1 MALESGV
8 RSGPPVTDEHPAHS
22 NARTAPKWLSK
33 RLLIIALGVALAA
46 LIGIFVL
53 VGRNSA
59 AQAASKRR
67 SDASRAI
74 PVRTA
79 SATTGSVDRNVD
91 ALGTVTALNT
101 VTVRSRVDGPLVAVP
116 FREGQLVATGDVLAK
131 IDPRT
136 FQVALDQTAGQLAHD
151 QSQLADARVDLDRY
165 NGLLAKDSIAKQ
177 QVDSQVYMVKQ
188 LEGTVRSDQAQVEN
202 ARLQLEFTRITAP
215 FPGRVGLRQIDTGNM
230 IHASDTN
237 GLVLLTQTHPITV
250 VFAVPSDQLA
260 QILPH
265 WRKGEEL
272 TVDALDRDGNALAH
286 GKLAAVDN
294 QIDVTTG
301 TVKLKGQFDNT
312 DDALF
317 PAQFVNARL
326 KVATLSGVT
335 LVPSAA
341 VQRGAPGT
349 FVYVVAENNTVS
361 LRKVTLGPASGDL
374 VSISA
379 GVQPGERVV
388 IDGVDR
394 LRDGAK
400 VSTAPAGGGKPRA
413 VGAGAGST
421 GSGVATPG
429 AAGTGAGSG
438 AETPGAA
445 ATGKGGHRKKPAADG
460 QATS

>member
-1 MALESGV
+1 MAPDT
-8 RSGPPVTDEHPAHS
+8 GPPVADEHEQHS
-22 NARTAPKWLSK
+22 SARTGPKPLSK
-33 RLLIIALGVALAA
+33 RLLIIAVAGAVAL
-46 LIGIFVL
+46 L
-53 VGRNSA
+53 VGVWLLVQHNSA
-59 AQAASKRR
+59 TQAASKRR

-79 SATTGSVDRNVD
+79 AATTGNVDRNVD

-101 VTVRSRVDGPLVAVP
+101 VTVRSRVDGPLVSVP
-116 FREGQLVATGDVLAK
+116 FHEGQLVGAGDLLAK

-136 FQVALDQTAGQLAHD
+136 FQVALDQAVGQLAHD
-151 QSQLADARVDLDRY
+151 QSQLADARIDLDRY

-215 FPGRVGLRQIDTGNM
+215 FPGRVGLRQIDTGNI
-230 IHASDTN
+230 IHATDTN

-250 VFAVPSDQLA
+250 IFAVPSDQLT

-272 TVDALDRDGNALAH
+272 PVTALDRDGKPLAQ
-286 GKLAAVDN
+286 GKLAAIDN

-335 LVPSAA
+335 LIPSAA

-349 FVYVVAENNTVS
+349 FVYVVNANNTVS
-361 LRKVTLGPASGDL
+361 LRKVTVGPASGEL

-379 GVQPGERVV
+379 GVQPGEHVV
-388 IDGVDR
+388 IDGVDK

-400 VSTAPAGGGKPRA
+400 VSTAPAGSKKA
-413 VGAGAGST
+413 
-421 GSGVATPG
+421 GVAA
-429 AAGTGAGSG
+429 AAG
-438 AETPGAA
+438 EQPDAA
-445 ATGKGGHRKKPAADG
+445 AASKSGHRKKAATGG

>member
-1 MALESGV
+1 MALDSGA
-8 RSGPPVTDEHPAHS
+8 RSGSPAAEEHAEHS
-22 NARTAPKWLSK
+22 NARNAPKRLSK
-33 RLLIIALGVALAA
+33 RLLIFLLIIGVAASGAA
-46 LIGIFVL
+46 LSGFL
-53 VGRNSA
+53 VFGGHSSA
-59 AQAASKRR
+59 AQATSKRR

-74 PVRTA
+74 PVRTVA
-79 SATTGSVDRNVD
+79 ATTGSVDRNVD

-101 VTVRSRVDGPLVAVP
+101 VTVRSRVDGPLIAVP
-116 FREGQLVATGDVLAK
+116 FHEGQLVNGGDLLAR

-136 FQVALDQTAGQLAHD
+136 FQVALDQAVGTLAHD

-165 NGLLAKDSIAKQ
+165 NGLLAKDSIARQ
-177 QVDSQVYMVKQ
+177 QVDSQLYMVRQ
-188 LEGTVRSDQAQVEN
+188 LEGTVKSDQAQVEN

-250 VFAVPSDQLA
+250 VFAVPSDQLT

-265 WRKGEEL
+265 WRKGDEL
-272 TVDALDRDGNALAH
+272 AVDALDRDGKPLAH

-312 DDALF
+312 DDTLF

-326 KVATLSGVT
+326 KVATLTGVT

-349 FVYVVAENNTVS
+349 FVYVVGANNTVS

-374 VSISA
+374 VSVSSGVHA
-379 GVQPGERVV
+379 GEKVV
-388 IDGVDR
+388 IDGIDK
-394 LRDGAK
+394 LRDGAQ
-400 VSTAPAGGGKPRA
+400 VTTASR
-413 VGAGAGST
+413 
-421 GSGVATPG
+421 
-429 AAGTGAGSG
+429 
-438 AETPGAA
+438 
-445 ATGKGGHRKKPAADG
+445 
-460 QATS
+460 

>member
-1 MALESGV
+1 MALDTV
-8 RSGPPVTDEHPAHS
+8 ARNGPPVADEREKHS
-22 NARTAPKWLSK
+22 TARTDPKRLSK
-33 RLLIIALGVALAA
+33 RLLIIAAAVVVAA
-46 LIGIFVL
+46 LVGIWVL

-59 AQAASKRR
+59 AQEASKRR

-79 SATTGSVDRNVD
+79 AATTGSVDRNVD

-116 FREGQLVATGDVLAK
+116 FHEGQLVAAGDLLAK

-136 FQVALDQTAGQLAHD
+136 FQVALDQAAGQLAHD

-165 NGLLAKDSIAKQ
+165 SGLLAKDSIAKQ

-215 FPGRVGLRQIDTGNM
+215 FPGRVGLRQIDAGNM
-230 IHASDTN
+230 IHATDTN

-250 VFAVPSDQLA
+250 VFAVPSDQLT

-272 TVDALDRDGNALAH
+272 SVAALDRDGKPLAQ

-326 KVATLSGVT
+326 KIATLTGAT

-349 FVYVVAENNTVS
+349 FVYVVDANNTVN

-374 VSISA
+374 VSIAA
-379 GVQPGERVV
+379 GVQPGEQVV
-388 IDGVDR
+388 IDGVDK

-400 VSTAPAGGGKPRA
+400 VSTGPPGGGK
-413 VGAGAGST
+413 AGAT
-421 GSGVATPG
+421 
-429 AAGTGAGSG
+429 
-438 AETPGAA
+438 
-445 ATGKGGHRKKPAADG
+445 
-460 QATS
+460 

>member
-1 MALESGV
+1 MAPDT
-8 RSGPPVTDEHPAHS
+8 GPPPPVAGEDEQHS
-22 NARTAPKWLSK
+22 TARTGPKPLSK
-33 RLLIIALGVALAA
+33 RLLIIAVAVVLAA
-46 LIGIFVL
+46 LVGIWVL
-53 VGRNSA
+53 VEHNSA
-59 AQAASKRR
+59 TQAASKRR

-79 SATTGSVDRNVD
+79 AATTGSVDRNVD

-101 VTVRSRVDGPLVAVP
+101 VTVRSRVDGPLVSVP
-116 FREGQLVATGDVLAK
+116 FHEGQLVAGGDLLAK

-136 FQVALDQTAGQLAHD
+136 FQVALDQAVGQLAHD
-151 QSQLADARVDLDRY
+151 QSQLADARIDLDRY

-215 FPGRVGLRQIDTGNM
+215 FPGRVGLRQIDPGNM
-230 IHASDTN
+230 IHATDTN

-250 VFAVPSDQLA
+250 VFAVPSDQLT

-272 TVDALDRDGNALAH
+272 TVAALDRDGKPLAQ
-286 GKLAAVDN
+286 GKLAAIDN

-326 KVATLSGVT
+326 KVATLEGAT

-349 FVYVVAENNTVS
+349 FVYVVSANNTVN

-374 VSISA
+374 VSIAA
-379 GVQPGERVV
+379 GVQPGEQVV
-388 IDGVDR
+388 IDGVDK

-400 VSTAPAGGGKPRA
+400 VSTATARGTK
-413 VGAGAGST
+413 T
-421 GSGVATPG
+421 G
-429 AAGTGAGSG
+429 AATTADQPDATAGKS
-438 AETPGAA
+438 
-445 ATGKGGHRKKPAADG
+445 GHRKKAATGG

>member
-1 MALESGV
+1 MALDTV
-8 RSGPPVTDEHPAHS
+8 ARNGPPVADEREKHS
-22 NARTAPKWLSK
+22 TARTDPKRLSK
-33 RLLIIALGVALAA
+33 RLLIIAAAVVVAA
-46 LIGIFVL
+46 LVGIWVL

-59 AQAASKRR
+59 SQEASKRR

-79 SATTGSVDRNVD
+79 AATTGSVDRNVD

-116 FREGQLVATGDVLAK
+116 FHEGQLVAAGDLLAK

-136 FQVALDQTAGQLAHD
+136 FQVALDQAAGQLAHD

-165 NGLLAKDSIAKQ
+165 SGLLAKDSIAKQ

-215 FPGRVGLRQIDTGNM
+215 FPGRVGLRQIDPGNM
-230 IHASDTN
+230 IHATDTN
-237 GLVLLTQTHPITV
+237 GLALLTQTHPITV
-250 VFAVPSDQLA
+250 VFAVPSDQLT

-272 TVDALDRDGNALAH
+272 SVAALDRDGKPLAQ

-326 KVATLSGVT
+326 KVVTLTGVT

-349 FVYVVAENNTVS
+349 FVYVVNANNTVS

-374 VSISA
+374 VSIAA
-379 GVQPGERVV
+379 GVQPGEQVV
-388 IDGVDR
+388 IDGVDK

-400 VSTAPAGGGKPRA
+400 VSTGPPGGGKA
-413 VGAGAGST
+413 
-421 GSGVATPG
+421 
-429 AAGTGAGSG
+429 
-438 AETPGAA
+438 GAA
-445 ATGKGGHRKKPAADG
+445 AAGDKSDAPT
-460 QATS
+460 T

>member
-1 MALESGV
+1 MRVSIW
-8 RSGPPVTDEHPAHS
+8 T
-22 NARTAPKWLSK
+22 
-33 RLLIIALGVALAA
+33 
-46 LIGIFVL
+46 
-53 VGRNSA
+53 
-59 AQAASKRR
+59 
-67 SDASRAI
+67 
-74 PVRTA
+74 
-79 SATTGSVDRNVD
+79 ATT
-91 ALGTVTALNT
+91 
-101 VTVRSRVDGPLVAVP
+101 
-116 FREGQLVATGDVLAK
+116 
-131 IDPRT
+131 
-136 FQVALDQTAGQLAHD
+136 
-151 QSQLADARVDLDRY
+151 
-165 NGLLAKDSIAKQ
+165 GLLAKDSIAKQ
-177 QVDSQVYMVKQ
+177 QVDSQVFMVKQ

-250 VFAVPSDQLA
+250 VFAVPSDQLT

-272 TVDALDRDGNALAH
+272 TVDALDRDGNPLAH

-326 KVATLSGVT
+326 KVATLTGVT

-349 FVYVVAENNTVS
+349 FVYVVDANNTVT
-361 LRKVTLGPASGDL
+361 LRKVTLGPAAGDL
-374 VSISA
+374 VSA
-379 GVQPGERVV
+379 GVKPAEQVV
-388 IDGVDR
+388 IDGVDK

-400 VSTAPAGGGKPRA
+400 VSRAFGGGGKPA
-413 VGAGAGST
+413 AAGAHSAAGS
-421 GSGVATPG
+421 G
-429 AAGTGAGSG
+429 AAGTGADDAG
-438 AETPGAA
+438 AATPGG
-445 ATGKGGHRKKPAADG
+445 GKGSHRKKPAADG

>member
-1 MALESGV
+1 MALDSGV
-8 RSGPPVTDEHPAHS
+8 RSNPPVTDEQTEHS
-22 NARTAPKWLSK
+22 TARNAPKRLSK
-33 RLLIIALGVALAA
+33 RLLIIATGVALVV
-46 LIGIFVL
+46 LIGIFVIT
-53 VGRNSA
+53 RHDSA
-59 AQAASKRR
+59 AKAAGRQR

-79 SATTGSVDRNVD
+79 AATTGSVDRNVE

-101 VTVRSRVDGPLVAVP
+101 VTVRSRVDGPLIAVP
-116 FREGQLVATGDVLAK
+116 FREGQLVAAGDLLAK

-136 FQVALDQTAGQLAHD
+136 FQVAVDQAAGQLAHD

-165 NGLLAKDSIAKQ
+165 TGLLAKDSVAKQ

-188 LEGTVRSDQAQVEN
+188 LEGTVKSDQAQVEN

-230 IHASDTN
+230 IHATDTT

-250 VFAVPSDQLA
+250 VFAVPSDQLT

-272 TVDALDRDGNALAH
+272 TVDALDRDGKPLAQ

-326 KVATLSGVT
+326 KVATLDGVT

-349 FVYVVAENNTVS
+349 FVYVVDANNTVS
-361 LRKVTLGPASGDL
+361 LRKVTLGPASGEL

-379 GVQPGERVV
+379 GVKPGEQVV
-388 IDGVDR
+388 IDGVDK

-400 VSTAPAGGGKPRA
+400 VSTAAAGGK
-413 VGAGAGST
+413 
-421 GSGVATPG
+421 PG
-429 AAGTGAGSG
+429 AAGGDSAS
-438 AETPGAA
+438 APAA
-445 ATGKGGHRKKPAADG
+445 GKGGHRKKPPADG

>member
-1 MALESGV
+1 MAPDTG
-8 RSGPPVTDEHPAHS
+8 RPVADEHNQHS
-22 NARTAPKWLSK
+22 TAGTGPKRLSK
-33 RLLIIALGVALAA
+33 LLLIIALAVLLAA
-46 LIGIFVL
+46 LAGIWAFVEH
-53 VGRNSA
+53 NSA
-59 AQAASKRR
+59 TQAASKRR

-79 SATTGSVDRNVD
+79 AATTGSVDRNVD

-101 VTVRSRVDGPLVAVP
+101 VTVRSRVDGPLVSVP
-116 FREGQLVATGDVLAK
+116 FHEGQLVAAGDLLAK

-136 FQVALDQTAGQLAHD
+136 FQVALDQAAGQLAHD

-188 LEGTVRSDQAQVEN
+188 LEGTVRSDEAAVEN

-215 FPGRVGLRQIDTGNM
+215 FPGRVGLRQIDPGNM
-230 IHASDTN
+230 IHATDTN

-250 VFAVPSDQLA
+250 IFAVPSDQLT

-272 TVDALDRDGNALAH
+272 AVTALDRDGKPLAQ

-326 KVATLSGVT
+326 KVATLSGAT

-349 FVYVVAENNTVS
+349 FVYVVDANNTVN

-374 VSISA
+374 VSIET
-379 GVQPGERVV
+379 GVKPGEQVV
-388 IDGVDR
+388 IDGVDK

-400 VSTAPAGGGKPRA
+400 VSTAPRGGKA
-413 VGAGAGST
+413 
-421 GSGVATPG
+421 
-429 AAGTGAGSG
+429 
-438 AETPGAA
+438 GAA
-445 ATGKGGHRKKPAADG
+445 AAGDKSDAADAGKGGHRKKPAAGG

>member
-1 MALESGV
+1 MVLDSGAP
-8 RSGPPVTDEHPAHS
+8 SSPPLTGGHAGNS
-22 NARTAPKWLSK
+22 TARTGPKRLSK
-33 RLLIIALGVALAA
+33 RLLIIAGVALAA
-46 LIGIFVL
+46 LAAILVFVEH
-53 VGRNSA
+53 NSA
-59 AQAASKRR
+59 VQAASKRR

-79 SATTGSVDRNVD
+79 PATTGSVDRNVD

-116 FREGQLVATGDVLAK
+116 FHEGELVAAGDLLAK

-136 FQVALDQTAGQLAHD
+136 FQVALDQAAGQLAHD
-151 QSQLADARVDLDRY
+151 QSQLADARIDLDRY

-250 VFAVPSDQLA
+250 VFAVPSDQLS
-260 QILPH
+260 QILAH

-272 TVDALDRDGNALAH
+272 TVDALDRDGKALAH

-317 PAQFVNARL
+317 PSQFVNARL
-326 KVATLSGVT
+326 KVATLSGVI
-335 LVPSAA
+335 PRS
-341 VQRGAPGT
+341 QRGRATGCT
-349 FVYVVAENNTVS
+349 GHVC
-361 LRKVTLGPASGDL
+361 LRSRCK
-374 VSISA
+374 
-379 GVQPGERVV
+379 QH
-388 IDGVDR
+388 
-394 LRDGAK
+394 
-400 VSTAPAGGGKPRA
+400 GKPSESDTRA
-413 VGAGAGST
+413 CFGR
-421 GSGVATPG
+421 PG
-429 AAGTGAGSG
+429 LNFRRRAAGRA
-438 AETPGAA
+438 
-445 ATGKGGHRKKPAADG
+445 GGHRRGG
-460 QATS
+460 QVA

>member
-1 MALESGV
+1 MAPDSGL
-8 RSGPPVTDEHPAHS
+8 PVADEHKKDS
-22 NARTAPKWLSK
+22 TARTGPKRLSK
-33 RLLIIALGVALAA
+33 RLLIIAAVLLLAA
-46 LIGIFVL
+46 LIGIFVFIEH
-53 VGRNSA
+53 NSA
-59 AQAASKRR
+59 VKAASQRR

-79 SATTGSVDRNVD
+79 AATTGSVDRNVD

-116 FREGQLVATGDVLAK
+116 FHEGQLVATGDVLAK

-136 FQVALDQTAGQLAHD
+136 FQVALDQAAGTLVHD

-188 LEGTVRSDQAQVEN
+188 LEGTVRSDRAQVEN

-215 FPGRVGLRQIDTGNM
+215 FPGRVGLRQIDPGNM
-230 IHASDTN
+230 IHSTDTT

-250 VFAVPSDQLA
+250 VFAVPSDQLT

-265 WRKGEEL
+265 LRKGEEL
-272 TVDALDRDGNALAH
+272 TVDALDRDGKVLAH

-326 KVATLSGVT
+326 KVATLNGVT

-349 FVYVVAENNTVS
+349 FVYVVAANNTVS

-379 GVQPGERVV
+379 GVKPGEQVV
-388 IDGVDR
+388 IDGVDK

-400 VSTAPAGGGKPRA
+400 VSTAAAGGGKA
-413 VGAGAGST
+413 GAGAAGGGT
-421 GSGVATPG
+421 AG
-429 AAGTGAGSG
+429 AAGDN
-438 AETPGAA
+438 PGGTAA
-445 ATGKGGHRKKPAADG
+445 GKGGHRKKPAADG

>member
-1 MALESGV
+1 
-8 RSGPPVTDEHPAHS
+8 
-22 NARTAPKWLSK
+22 
-33 RLLIIALGVALAA
+33 VALFAVV
-46 LIGIFVL
+46 GIFIF
-53 VGRNSA
+53 VGHNSA

-79 SATTGSVDRNVD
+79 AATTGTVDRNVD

-116 FREGQLVATGDVLAK
+116 FQEGQLVTAGALLAK

-136 FQVALDQTAGQLAHD
+136 FQVALDQAAGQLAHD

-165 NGLLAKDSIAKQ
+165 NGLPSHHRR
-177 QVDSQVYMVKQ
+177 VC
-188 LEGTVRSDQAQVEN
+188 RSLGPAHSDPS
-202 ARLQLEFTRITAP
+202 AR
-215 FPGRVGLRQIDTGNM
+215 
-230 IHASDTN
+230 
-237 GLVLLTQTHPITV
+237 
-250 VFAVPSDQLA
+250 
-260 QILPH
+260 
-265 WRKGEEL
+265 RKGEEL
-272 TVDALDRDGNALAH
+272 TVDALDRDGKPLAH

-317 PAQFVNARL
+317 PAQFVSARL

-349 FVYVVAENNTVS
+349 FVYVVDANNTVT
-361 LRKVTLGPASGDL
+361 LRKVTLGPAAGDL

-379 GVQPGERVV
+379 GVKPGEQVV
-388 IDGVDR
+388 IDGVDK

-400 VSTAPAGGGKPRA
+400 VSRASGGGGKPA
-413 VGAGAGST
+413 AAGAHSAAGAGT
-421 GSGVATPG
+421 
-429 AAGTGAGSG
+429 GTGADN
-438 AETPGAA
+438 AGAA
-445 ATGKGGHRKKPAADG
+445 APGSGKGSHRKKPAADG